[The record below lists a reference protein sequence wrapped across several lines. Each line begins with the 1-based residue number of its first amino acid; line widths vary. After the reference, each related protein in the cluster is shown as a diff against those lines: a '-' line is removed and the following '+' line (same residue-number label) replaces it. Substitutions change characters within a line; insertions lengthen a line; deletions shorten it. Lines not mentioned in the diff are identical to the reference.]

1 MLSRSEGF
9 KIWKW
14 IAVLIYEISYGR
26 PKSNRV
32 TTICDGESLEKK
44 KEAFEQAE
52 LMFGV
57 DFTQSNDQTGQ
68 ISFKGD
74 SLHLIREGILNPY
87 QHVMTVFA
95 RIFPFLLDKN
105 RSIAC
110 YRFGDATTRDDGVLS
125 FNPANKPCVGID
137 EALAQYVKI
146 VPGLYL
152 AEPKSFAPIINMAIS
167 TVKQKQNQGKQHVL
181 VIISNGPVH
190 RDRYTELGKLSC
202 QEQKTVDAIE
212 NARDYSLSIILI
224 GVGDNSGDMMRFFK
238 DNISPRAFENF
249 QVVNFTNIMSQE
261 VPESRKDMDFA
272 LALMKKLRF
281 P

>member
-1 MLSRSEGF
+1 MWE
-9 KIWKW
+9 K
-14 IAVLIYEISYGR
+14 SYLR
-26 PKSNRV
+26 PRPNNV
-32 TTICDGESLEKK
+32 PQICDDDDLFQKN
-44 KEAFEQAE
+44 KEAFKQSE

-57 DFTQSNDQTGQ
+57 DFTKSNEQTGRT
-68 ISFKGD
+68 SFKGK

-110 YRFGDATTRDDGVLS
+110 YRFGDATTRDDSVLG
-125 FNPANKPCVGID
+125 FNQPNNPCAGI
-137 EALAQYVKI
+137 EEVLAQYVNI

-167 TVKQKQNQGKQHVL
+167 TVNQNQGKQHVL

-190 RDRYTELGKLSC
+190 RGRYTELGQLSC
-202 QEQKTVDAIE
+202 QEQKTISAIE
-212 NARDYSLSIILI
+212 NARDSSLSIILI
-224 GVGDNSGDMMRFFK
+224 GVGDKSGDMMRFFK

-249 QVVNFTNIMSQE
+249 QVVNFTNIMSQD
-261 VPESRKDMDFA
+261 VPESRKEMDFA

-281 P
+281 L